1 MPDDN
6 DPTGDQVPQQDAVP
20 ETYDER
26 RAGAYDAAAAP
37 HGADPV
43 TGEVLGDATP
53 RKTFA
58 SFVIEQRNG
67 ALHAE
72 ASETLAEL
80 VRAVQDHGKAG
91 TVQIT
96 IRIAPGSKG
105 TNTLVVS
112 DDVKIKAPQGD
123 RPAALFFPDDDGN
136 LHRSDPRQLQHP
148 ALRRVDVP
156 PAGPLRRPGG
166 DT

>member
-1 MPDDN
+1 M
-6 DPTGDQVPQQDAVP
+6 PQQDAAAQAG
-20 ETYDER
+20 YDER
-26 RAGAYDAAAAP
+26 RADAYDAATDP
-37 HGADPV
+37 HGVDRA
-43 TGEVLGDATP
+43 TGEVVDDGPT

-80 VRAVQDHGKAG
+80 VKAVQDHGKAG

-112 DDVKIKAPQGD
+112 DDVKIKAPTGD
-123 RPAALFFPDDDGN
+123 RPAALFFPDEHGN
-136 LHRSDPRQLQHP
+136 LYRQDPRQLDLDRER
-148 ALRRVDVP
+148 LRRVEVGA
-156 PAGPLRRPGG
+156 AGPLRRPGG
-166 DT
+166 DA